1 MSATDSILH
10 VSFIELLNLFGAQ
23 SGCLLWPRFL
33 VRISKKAR
41 EGMDL
46 AANVWHICLLVVYFR
61 MPAALPKSQVSPL
74 IYLYPGV
81 QRWRVE
87 RGILLATDERANQAT
102 S

>member
-1 MSATDSILH
+1 M
-10 VSFIELLNLFGAQ
+10 
-23 SGCLLWPRFL
+23 
-33 VRISKKAR
+33 RISKKAR
-41 EGMDL
+41 EGMEL

-61 MPAALPKSQVSPL
+61 MPAALPKFQVSPL